1 MKYIIYAWKIRKL
14 TQDVSERKSSMV
26 TVDSTSLAMNIAV
39 TVTQWMNGGEF
50 GVVTVMHGDD
60 VVTTIIELEG
70 QYSIDGD
77 TYVNWRDVD
86 DEIHYRI
93 GEYAS
98 EKEMEQ

>member
-1 MKYIIYAWKIRKL
+1 MNYMIYAWKIRKL

-50 GVVTVMHGDD
+50 GVTVVKHGDD
-60 VVTTIIELEG
+60 IVTDIIKLEDH
-70 QYSIDGD
+70 YLIDGD
-77 TYVNWRDVD
+77 TYTNWRDVD